1 MRPADGQGGN
11 PTVDANSL
19 ARRIVLAG
27 GVWESVAAL
36 ATVGSTNA
44 ELAAAARA
52 GAASGSVL
60 ISDHQSA
67 GRGRFDRVWEAPP
80 GTSLAISALLRPTAS
95 VPLARWLW
103 LPLLTGLAVADGL
116 RMACGVDTELKW
128 PNDVLIGGR
137 KVCGILTERVETA
150 PGPVEPTSHR
160 MVEPTSHR
168 MVESVEIPPAVIIGM
183 GINTTLRADQL
194 PVPTATSLALAGA
207 TVDPGGVAA
216 SVLLALDGWYRRWL
230 AGDDLRADYAERCTS
245 VGREVR
251 VQLSE
256 REAVTGRSTGVDPSG
271 CLLVEVD
278 GRERAFAAGD
288 VFHLR

>member
-1 MRPADGQGGN
+1 MRPADGAGGN
-11 PTVDANSL
+11 PTIEANWL
-19 ARRIVLAG
+19 ARRIVFAG
-27 GVWESVAAL
+27 GAWDSVATV

-52 GAASGSVL
+52 GAASGAVL
-60 ISDHQSA
+60 VSDHQSA
-67 GRGRFDRVWEAPP
+67 GRGRFTRVWEAPP
-80 GTSLAISALLRPTAS
+80 GTSLAISALLRPPAA

-116 RMACGVDTELKW
+116 RAACGVDAELKW
-128 PNDVLIGGR
+128 PNDVLIEGR
-137 KVCGILTERVETA
+137 KVCGILTERVES
-150 PGPVEPTSHR
+150 PRSR
-160 MVEPTSHR
+160 MVEYTSSR
-168 MVESVEIPPAVIIGM
+168 LVEPDETAPAVIIGM
-183 GINTTLRADQL
+183 GINTTLGEDQL

-207 TVDPGGVAA
+207 AVDTGEVAA

-230 AGDDLRADYAERCTS
+230 AGDDLRADYAGRCTS

-256 REAVTGRSTGVDPSG
+256 HESVTGRSTGVDPSG
-271 CLLVEVD
+271 CLLVEVG

-288 VFHLR
+288 VVHLR